1 MDRSV
6 KAGKDE
12 TMATRLI
19 YGYKVKCDG
28 FYTEITTRYEARA
41 LRYQQIAEYE
51 QGLVCSVEFGVI
63 EKHVS

>member
-1 MDRSV
+1 
-6 KAGKDE
+6 
-12 TMATRLI
+12 MATRLI